1 MTKTKTKTAARTLTR
16 VDRNRIIAG
25 NRINALI
32 FPKPPE
38 PLYDLH
44 IDFDLA
50 DWQDFQ
56 IVDKWLDTKEAELH
70 TGLSSSVMNAMHCG
84 SGTSFVTGK
93 RDLHFRGTERALLRL
108 LHGMKDHGDFR
119 ISKISVYLVESY
131 NGGDDSDNN
140 ELRGKI
146 TRFFKNKERRF
157 LQQRDENMRKAG
169 R

>member
-1 MTKTKTKTAARTLTR
+1 MTKTKTKNAARTISR

-25 NRINALI
+25 NKINALT

-56 IVDKWLDTKEAELH
+56 IVDKWISTKEASHL
-70 TGLSSSVMNAMHCG
+70 TGLSCSLMEAMHFG
-84 SGTSFVTGK
+84 SGTCLMTGK
-93 RDLHFRGTERALLRL
+93 RDLHFRGTERALMRL
-108 LHGMKDHGDFR
+108 LLGMKDHGDFR
-119 ISKISVYLVESY
+119 IGKISVYLVESY
-131 NGGDDSDNN
+131 NGGDDSDND
-140 ELRGKI
+140 ELRDK
-146 TRFFKNKERRF
+146 TARFFKSKERRF